1 MNCVFS
7 VPFVSKCKPFN
18 CSLKLVFSATLPFVV
33 PLTLVSTFEV
43 TVLLATVFLMPPF
56 GDAGTLVAVVVVVF
70 FNGDTLLI
78 AAVGPVAAVRALNV
92 DEVTRLVV
100 VVVDV
105 VVAVP
110 VFAAVNVRAL
120 AIGFVA
126 GL

>member
-1 MNCVFS
+1 
-7 VPFVSKCKPFN
+7 
-18 CSLKLVFSATLPFVV
+18 
-33 PLTLVSTFEV
+33 
-43 TVLLATVFLMPPF
+43 MPPF